1 MLPGIGDIVRVY
13 NDNGHQDGVVY
24 FLDEHAFHMEIQED
38 SFDANQID
46 ETIACDVRIV
56 EWELLY
62 ASG

>member
-1 MLPGIGDIVRVY
+1 MLPAIGDTVRVY
-13 NDNGHQDGVVY
+13 NDNGHQDGTVY
-24 FLDEHAFHMEIQED
+24 FLDDFAFHMKIEED

-46 ETIACDVRIV
+46 ETIAVDVRIV